1 MFEPIGLFGL
11 ILILIAWIPETL
23 KNLKEGKVKTRTE
36 FLILYMLGSL
46 FLTIHAIIL
55 LDLVFIILNLL
66 ATILSGV
73 NLVFKMTM
81 RLK

>member
-23 KNLKEGKVKTRTE
+23 KNLKERRVKTRTE